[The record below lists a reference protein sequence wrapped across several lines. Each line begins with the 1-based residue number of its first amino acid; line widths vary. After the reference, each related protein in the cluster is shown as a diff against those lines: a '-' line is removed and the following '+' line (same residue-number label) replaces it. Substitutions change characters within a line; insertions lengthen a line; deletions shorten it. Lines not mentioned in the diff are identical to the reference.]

1 MATNRILRR
10 EFEIDPDAVVAAS
23 RRSLLVRAGGVL
35 LLVALFGAVVNTWVP
50 QTMHRVAWSFAVAIL
65 AVYAAVE
72 VSSLRWARRSA
83 KTMVLRLAPDALELQ
98 IGVGRHRMPYAD
110 LGIAR
115 VRLSGG
121 KVRRVELHSAHNG
134 RVALAGF
141 RNMDELAESLT
152 AAIAQARAD
161 SGTSAS
167 PPSRP

>member
-1 MATNRILRR
+1 MAKHRILRR

-23 RRSLLVRAGGVL
+23 RRSMLVRGGAAIG
-35 LLVALFGAVVNTWVP
+35 LVALLGAVVNTWVP
-50 QTMHRVAWSFAVAIL
+50 QSFHRVAWSFAVAIL
-65 AVYAAVE
+65 AVYAAAE

-98 IGVGRHRMPYAD
+98 IGVGSHRMPYTD

-115 VRLSGG
+115 VRQSGG
-121 KVRRVELHSAHNG
+121 KVRRIELHSAHNG

-161 SGTSAS
+161 SL
-167 PPSRP
+167 PPS